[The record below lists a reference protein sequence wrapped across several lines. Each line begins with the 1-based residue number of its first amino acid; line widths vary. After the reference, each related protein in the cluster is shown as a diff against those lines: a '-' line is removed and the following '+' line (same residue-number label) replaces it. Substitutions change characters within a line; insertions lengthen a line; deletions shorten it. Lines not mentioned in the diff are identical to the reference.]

1 MTLNFSSFSKAKV
14 QNVNEH
20 RTKTIAFVCA
30 KKELGTSIAYL
41 KTLYAL
47 KEIYK
52 CRLIVFGNSL
62 SKNLYEQCKFIDEHL
77 DIGECNHHLKSTQTK
92 MQVATIN
99 SYCCDYLIAPDAK
112 STFLQFCLATNAKHI
127 ICALKFVSLFSLRT
141 KTIPIYAKKV
151 FKNMSYETKLLYF
164 ARKINPKLFDKYI
177 PTLDFSKIQLCASS
191 IATQKVQAFFANTL
205 TSYKLESNILDS
217 TPPQQVENSTSR
229 KRLFLV
235 MINPFNINNSHTLP
249 QNAWLDLIAKFS
261 AISYF
266 KVLIATYPKVHRDFM
281 QALLSYDPSLKV
293 LIFQNNNDLQNLIAL
308 TKMVHCLIS
317 PSTGTTHLAI
327 NLKIP
332 TIGLYAEYDKNQ
344 WGHRD
349 IHYISIPAPAN
360 MLTQEQ
366 CENIITQSLQKAIAI
381 YQSYSN
387 LS

>member
-1 MTLNFSSFSKAKV
+1 
-14 QNVNEH
+14 
-20 RTKTIAFVCA
+20 
-30 KKELGTSIAYL
+30 
-41 KTLYAL
+41 
-47 KEIYK
+47 
-52 CRLIVFGNSL
+52 
-62 SKNLYEQCKFIDEHL
+62 
-77 DIGECNHHLKSTQTK
+77 
-92 MQVATIN
+92 
-99 SYCCDYLIAPDAK
+99 
-112 STFLQFCLATNAKHI
+112 
-127 ICALKFVSLFSLRT
+127 
-141 KTIPIYAKKV
+141 
-151 FKNMSYETKLLYF
+151 
-164 ARKINPKLFDKYI
+164 
-177 PTLDFSKIQLCASS
+177 
-191 IATQKVQAFFANTL
+191 
-205 TSYKLESNILDS
+205 
-217 TPPQQVENSTSR
+217 
-229 KRLFLV
+229 